1 MSKRKIRMT
10 RKQAVNNVYA
20 IAQEHGA
27 MVGTIKQYVKM
38 VEAFTEEVG
47 VLQDGFYRD
56 YCDEM
61 QEATD
66 AIKDALGVTDE

>member
-1 MSKRKIRMT
+1 MS

-38 VEAFTEEVG
+38 VEAFIENMDTEDPNCAEM
-47 VLQDGFYRD
+47 F
-56 YCDEM
+56 DEM

-66 AIKDALGVTDE
+66 AIKAALGVTDDTTD